1 MRFKTI
7 KNVID
12 KTYDILPLKGVFQ
25 QALGAPESN
34 GLWLIYGK
42 EKHGKTT
49 ISLILANYL
58 STIYKTLFVM
68 AEQGFDADFQKLIL
82 DLNIDVRNKNLL
94 LEEYIPIDELDRK
107 LKLARH
113 PKIVLLDNITVY
125 ADELKNGRLRRL
137 ISSHNRILFILIA
150 HEDKGQPYTATG
162 KLAKKL
168 ARRIIHVEGL
178 SATVEGRTEGGM
190 MRMDQ
195 NSSTLY
201 WGND

>member
-58 STIYKTLFVM
+58 STIYKTLFVI